1 MTTSKYIV
9 LNETNFV
16 SIKGKDIKDFL
27 QGIITNDINKCHK
40 KVIYSCLLTPQGKFL
55 SDFFVIPIED
65 YYIVEI
71 NKAFFKTF
79 ISKLKIYK
87 LRSNVE
93 IQEIQNLISVI
104 ILNTPIDKSLE
115 LGSMQLNN
123 DYIEYVDPRNLNLGK
138 KIIIKNDLIDKYIIS
153 NNYERMNPNDYEKI
167 MIENLIPNSTK
178 DLKVEKSLLL
188 ENNFEN
194 INAIDWN
201 KGCYIGQ
208 ELTARMKYR
217 ALLKKSLRL
226 IKIDSGKVDSED
238 EVLFEN
244 NNIGKITSIV
254 ENYGLALLKIQE
266 SEKSINDSLIL
277 NTKNGKI
284 KIIN

>member
-27 QGIITNDINKCHK
+27 QGIITNDINKCQK

-71 NKAFFKTF
+71 NKAFFETF

-153 NNYERMNPNDYEKI
+153 NNYEKMNPNDYEKI

-266 SEKSINDSLIL
+266 SEKSIDDSLIL

>member
-27 QGIITNDINKCHK
+27 QGIITNDINKCQK

-71 NKAFFKTF
+71 NKAFFETF

-123 DYIEYVDPRNLNLGK
+123 NYIEYVDPRNLNLGK

-153 NNYERMNPNDYEKI
+153 NNYEKMNPNDYEKI

-226 IKIDSGKVDSED
+226 IKIDSGKVESED

-266 SEKSINDSLIL
+266 SEKSIDDSLIL